1 MTTPD
6 TLLDEAARVHHAS
19 AEQALR
25 NGAAALETMQAALD
39 AAHADI
45 GLLRAE
51 LNNTQSTVRAVTRE
65 ALRLCDEVLEE
76 TERLRAELE
85 RDKTIVAAALAWRAA
100 IQACDGWHEAEE
112 RLMAAL
118 DEWERGI

>member
-51 LNNTQSTVRAVTRE
+51 LNNTQSMLAQN
-65 ALRLCDEVLEE
+65 
-76 TERLRAELE
+76 
-85 RDKTIVAAALAWRAA
+85 KTIVAAALAWRAA
-100 IQACDGWHEAEE
+100 ILACDGWHEAELALLE
-112 RLMAAL
+112 AL
-118 DEWERGI
+118 DAEEAR